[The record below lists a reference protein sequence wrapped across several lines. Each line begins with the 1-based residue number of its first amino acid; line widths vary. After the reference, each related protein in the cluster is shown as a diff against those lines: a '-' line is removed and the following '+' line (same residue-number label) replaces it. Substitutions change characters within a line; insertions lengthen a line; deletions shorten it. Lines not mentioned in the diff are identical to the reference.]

1 MPRAS
6 RSKARETVVAVDA
19 SGGDYA
25 PHEIVKGAIKA
36 AQEYDVQVVLVG
48 KKDILSV
55 LAGRHLAKLG
65 MSIVDA
71 PEVITFN
78 ESPSEA
84 VAAKPNS
91 SIVVGTT
98 LVKEGKAGAFIS
110 AGSTGAVF
118 YAAFVVLGKT
128 EGIDRPAIAT
138 IINVDTVPVFLID
151 SGANADCRAQHLVQF
166 AQLGTTYATEV
177 FGMEAPKV
185 GLLNMGA
192 EAHKGNK
199 LAKDSYDLLKQA
211 KINFVGNVEGHDISR
226 GTARVVVTDGFTG
239 NVVLKALEGLGEA
252 FINLRHAGQGFAG
265 SYQVRGRAM
274 LSDVKIGSLASRM
287 DYRQYGGASL
297 LGLNGNIII
306 AHGRSRATAI
316 KNAIGLGKRC
326 AEQELWRKIKEAHY
340 EQTSPG

>member
-1 MPRAS
+1 MPK
-6 RSKARETVVAVDA
+6 RSSARTREAIVAVDA

-55 LAGRHLAKLG
+55 LAGRHLGQLG
-65 MSIVDA
+65 MAIVDA
-71 PEVITFN
+71 PEVITFD

-84 VAAKPNS
+84 VPAKPNS
-91 SIVVGTT
+91 SIVVGTN
-98 LVKEGKAGAFIS
+98 LVKEGKASAFIS

-118 YAAFVVLGKT
+118 YAAFVALGKT

-138 IINVDTVPVFLID
+138 IINVDTLPVFLID

-177 FGMEAPKV
+177 FGMESPSV

-199 LAKDSYDLLKQA
+199 LAKESFELLKQA

-226 GTARVVVTDGFTG
+226 GTARIVVTDGFTG
-239 NVVLKALEGLGEA
+239 NIVLKALEGLGEA
-252 FINLRHAGQGFAG
+252 FIKLRHAGESFAG
-265 SYQVRGRAM
+265 SYQVRGRAL
-274 LSDVKIGSLASRM
+274 LSDVGIGSLANRI

-326 AEQELWRKIKEAHY
+326 AERDLWRKIKEAHY